1 MWSVSKEGFI
11 LLAAVAALAVL
22 GLALW
27 IFSPDPPPIAPEVA
41 PVVAPASEAAE
52 VTPVVVQPAPAAASP
67 EPDLAPAI
75 DGIIQPGEYAHQ
87 TESTGFEI
95 HWSNDQRV
103 LRMGLV
109 SPGTGYLAIG
119 FDPESRMQ
127 GANFILGAVIDG
139 RTVVR
144 DDYGTG
150 SVHHASDVSLGGR
163 DNVLSFAGTE
173 ADGKATLE
181 FAIPLDSGDAYDKRL
196 VPGTSVEILIAYHET
211 DDDFS
216 AWHGRWGRGFIV
228 LDPE

>member
-11 LLAAVAALAVL
+11 LLAAIAALAVI

-27 IFSPDPPPIAPEVA
+27 IFSPDPPPVAPEVA
-41 PVVAPASEAAE
+41 PVVAPPAEATA
-52 VTPVVVQPAPAAASP
+52 VAPLPVQPAPDTATA
-67 EPDLAPAI
+67 EPPPAPAV
-75 DGIIQPGEYAHQ
+75 DGVLQPGEYAHQ

-95 HWSNDQRV
+95 HWSNDLRV
-103 LRMGLV
+103 LRIGLV

-119 FDPESRMQ
+119 FDPVSRMQ
-127 GANFILGAVIDG
+127 GANLILGAVVDG

-150 SVHHASDVSLGGR
+150 PVQHTSDASLGGE

-173 ADGKATLE
+173 AGGKTTLE
-181 FAIPLDSGDAYDKRL
+181 FIIPLDSGDANDKRL
-196 VPGTSVEILIAYHET
+196 VPGSSVEILIAFHET

-216 AWHGRWGRGFIV
+216 AWHSRWGRGFIV
-228 LDPE
+228 LDAE